1 MGSAAQTRAVQNYRK
16 RLSKQGMARF
26 EVVGLAS
33 DRELIRSL
41 AQRLAENG
49 PEAKEIRTVIDGK
62 VRADKRRRGGVL
74 AMLRCAPA
82 AAAELNLTRNRVAPR
97 KVDL

>member
-1 MGSAAQTRAVQNYRK
+1 MGSAAQTRAIKNYRN
-16 RLSKQGMARF
+16 RLSKKGMARF
-26 EVVGLAS
+26 EVLGLAS

-49 PEAKEIRTVIDGK
+49 LEAKEIRTAIHEK
-62 VRADKRRRGGVL
+62 VRADTRKTGGIL
-74 AMLRCAPA
+74 AMLKSAPA
-82 AAAELNLTRNRVAPR
+82 AAAELNLSRKLVAPR